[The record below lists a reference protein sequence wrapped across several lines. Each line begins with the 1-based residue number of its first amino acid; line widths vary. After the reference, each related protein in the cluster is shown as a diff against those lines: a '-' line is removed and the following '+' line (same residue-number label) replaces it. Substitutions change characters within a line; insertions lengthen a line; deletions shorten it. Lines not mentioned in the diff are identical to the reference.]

1 MKAQPMCKF
10 AQLYACHGLFLN
22 YSHFIFKYVTPL
34 EFREMAWT
42 MTYFLGNK
50 SGLRSKLNETAQWYF
65 TVYHKRISMVNL
77 FIMESFVSQSSV
89 NQIVLLIVFFLH
101 VSQYSVLVK
110 YMQMFM
116 TVFLQK
122 FLTCMYIH
130 WHTC

>member
-1 MKAQPMCKF
+1 
-10 AQLYACHGLFLN
+10 
-22 YSHFIFKYVTPL
+22 
-34 EFREMAWT
+34 
-42 MTYFLGNK
+42 
-50 SGLRSKLNETAQWYF
+50 
-65 TVYHKRISMVNL
+65 MVNL

-89 NQIVLLIVFFLH
+89 NQIVLLIVFFFLH

-130 WHTC
+130 

>member
-1 MKAQPMCKF
+1 MCKF